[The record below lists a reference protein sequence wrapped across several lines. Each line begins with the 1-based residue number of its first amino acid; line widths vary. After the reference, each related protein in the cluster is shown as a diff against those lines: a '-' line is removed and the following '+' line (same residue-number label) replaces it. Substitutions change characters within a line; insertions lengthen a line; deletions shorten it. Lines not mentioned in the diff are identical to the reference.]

1 MKRHKL
7 NNLNELNSVKNN
19 FGSLKNLARSYRVN
33 SRGLTKNELYD
44 KLNKHIR
51 NVKPIP
57 YNHTINSVVKNDD
70 ILKVKFGLFY
80 HATGTGKTCQII
92 TTAGKFHKA
101 ITDLVN
107 ILVVLPNPKIKSQFY
122 GDFIKTCPIMQTN
135 FSRPFNPILV
145 TLNELPSVVRRLKPG
160 KTIIFYDE
168 VQNIK
173 SVDNSINNFANI
185 SRVASDSRKKLSV
198 LSSLDIVGAYAMTA
212 TPILDS
218 PSELVNILNTMA
230 SLAGVNVTGIKNLRS
245 RNTQLNYT
253 SQVESILNF
262 YRERGALLSFID
274 INAGDPLYPN
284 SNLSESYFNPYTNV
298 GSNPVRIPLVGQNV
312 SANNFKSKNNFNR
325 TSTLAWS
332 TSTGSL
338 QKATNASLKV
348 KLPIILEECQKYI
361 GKSPV
366 LIYTKYTNQT
376 YGVPAIRKYLE
387 DKGVPNV
394 ESIVGGESNTTVE
407 QKMKRYNSPGN
418 ANGSQIQVMIISQK
432 MATGFNFRN
441 TQCMILVEPD
451 YNPGVL
457 QQAMGRIIR
466 KKIFN
471 NGRGNVKIYGLL
483 ATSPQAN
490 KMTVDEQIYFLL
502 KEKLKYI
509 REAKRVFERLSY
521 QKIGLPRN
529 VIQTPARA
537 PRTVTQSEK
546 LNLLKKKLKLN
557 SSVTNATLKQVLN
570 NKLQNMF
577 SKINKL
583 NPRNFNKDKYRKAY
597 NLRIAQFF
605 NNSSNREQEAKKV
618 KDLSRVFLSLD
629 ARYSQEKL
637 RAGVTQ
643 PVRRNPPK
651 RTFGRLNKGR

>member
-1 MKRHKL
+1 
-7 NNLNELNSVKNN
+7 
-19 FGSLKNLARSYRVN
+19 
-33 SRGLTKNELYD
+33 
-44 KLNKHIR
+44 
-51 NVKPIP
+51 
-57 YNHTINSVVKNDD
+57 
-70 ILKVKFGLFY
+70 
-80 HATGTGKTCQII
+80 
-92 TTAGKFHKA
+92 
-101 ITDLVN
+101 
-107 ILVVLPNPKIKSQFY
+107 
-122 GDFIKTCPIMQTN
+122 
-135 FSRPFNPILV
+135 
-145 TLNELPSVVRRLKPG
+145 
-160 KTIIFYDE
+160 
-168 VQNIK
+168 
-173 SVDNSINNFANI
+173 
-185 SRVASDSRKKLSV
+185 
-198 LSSLDIVGAYAMTA
+198 
-212 TPILDS
+212 
-218 PSELVNILNTMA
+218 
-230 SLAGVNVTGIKNLRS
+230 
-245 RNTQLNYT
+245 
-253 SQVESILNF
+253 
-262 YRERGALLSFID
+262 
-274 INAGDPLYPN
+274 
-284 SNLSESYFNPYTNV
+284 
-298 GSNPVRIPLVGQNV
+298 
-312 SANNFKSKNNFNR
+312 
-325 TSTLAWS
+325 
-332 TSTGSL
+332 
-338 QKATNASLKV
+338 
-348 KLPIILEECQKYI
+348 
-361 GKSPV
+361 
-366 LIYTKYTNQT
+366 
-376 YGVPAIRKYLE
+376 
-387 DKGVPNV
+387 
-394 ESIVGGESNTTVE
+394 
-407 QKMKRYNSPGN
+407 
-418 ANGSQIQVMIISQK
+418 
-432 MATGFNFRN
+432 
-441 TQCMILVEPD
+441 MILVEPD

-557 SSVTNATLKQVLN
+557 SSVRNATLKQVLN

-643 PVRRNPPK
+643 PVRRTRAK